1 MLKFKQGEDRRQALL
16 LPRSIEE
23 YISKDH
29 LARVVLAIVEMLN
42 LDKIIKKFSELGQN
56 AYSPVM
62 LVAILFY
69 GYAIG
74 IRSSRK
80 LSRACEERLDFI
92 YLSANLRPSHK
103 TISEFRRNNLAELRE
118 LFKDIVL
125 IGLNLGLVKIGN
137 IKISLDGSKMR
148 ANASSKK
155 SKDEDGLRHML
166 EQVDGQIRGILEEAE
181 EIDQQEDREYGDLRG
196 DELPEELRDLA
207 RQRGKLAEAIEEL
220 KRKKERMEEILEDKG
235 KITRKEQ
242 ERIEKQKINLTDS
255 DARYMKERNGC
266 IRSNYNSQIC
276 VDEEEQFIVAN
287 DVTQDANDKDQ
298 LVPMVD
304 QCQDNLDCPID
315 EVKTDSGYHSID
327 NLEELSQRQIDGY
340 IDDPN
345 KGRLNNEKHKFD
357 KVNFSYDQ
365 KRDVYICP
373 HEKEL
378 IFKKEGLKERRR
390 VRIYQCRDC
399 SGCPDKQQCTSSNY
413 RRIERLEGEDL
424 VEANRAKILSDEGK
438 KKYKKR
444 MHTVEPVFGHIKFN
458 LGYRHFLLRGLER
471 VKGEFNLM
479 CIGYNLKKIARLI
492 LSKGISVP
500 KGLNKLNYIIN
511 TSNILAEV
519 A

>member
-1 MLKFKQGEDRRQALL
+1 MLKFKQGEDRRQVLL
-16 LPRSIEE
+16 LPRRIEE
-23 YISKDH
+23 YIGKDH
-29 LARVVLAIVEMLN
+29 VARVVLAIVEMLN
-42 LDKIIKKFSELGQN
+42 LDKIINKFSWLGQN

-62 LVAILFY
+62 LVTILFY

-80 LSRACEERLDFI
+80 LSQSCEERLDFI

-103 TISEFRRNNLAELRE
+103 TISEFRRNNLAELKE

-125 IGLNLGLVKIGN
+125 IGGNLGLVKIGN
-137 IKISLDGSKMR
+137 IKVSLDGSKMR

-155 SKDEDGLRHML
+155 SKDEDGLRHLL

-207 RQRGKLAEAIEEL
+207 RQRAKLAEAIEEL
-220 KRKKERMEEILEDKG
+220 KWKKERMEGEILENKG
-235 KITRKEQ
+235 KITKKEQ
-242 ERIEKQKINLTDS
+242 ERIKRKKINLTDG
-255 DARYMKERNGC
+255 DASYMKERTGC

-276 VDEEEQFIVAN
+276 VDEEGQFIVAN
-287 DVTQDANDKDQ
+287 EVTQEANDKGQ
-298 LVPMVD
+298 LVGMID
-304 QCQDNLDCPID
+304 QCQDNLGSPID
-315 EVKTDSGYHSID
+315 ELKADSGYHSID

-345 KGRLNNEKHKFD
+345 KGKLDNEKHKFN
-357 KVNFSYDQ
+357 KVNFGYDQ
-365 KRDVYICP
+365 ERDVYICP

-378 IFKKEGLKERRR
+378 IFKKERLKEGQR
-390 VRIYQCRDC
+390 VRIYQCGDC
-399 SGCPDKQQCTSSNY
+399 SGCPDKQQCTSSSY
-413 RRIERLEGEDL
+413 RRIERAEGEDL

-492 LSKGISVP
+492 LNQGISMP

-511 TSNILAEV
+511 
-519 A
+519 